1 MTIPASQ
8 LVDILSRTIGGGLS
22 GIELN
27 GVLLT
32 KNSNLPVGNVLIAYS
47 AKDVSDYFGAD
58 SDEYAQSAVY
68 FKSDDNKQKVPS
80 ALYFYRAVT
89 DDAVG
94 AYIRGG
100 SFTGTLADLKAI
112 TNGSLKMKIDG
123 GDVTADSIDF
133 SEAVSLSSAATILQA
148 ALDAKL
154 SGVTVEYNALFGAFV
169 IHSPT
174 TGAESKVDFAE
185 ASGTGTDLGVTLNLT
200 SEGLAVLSQGS
211 AVKTFAETLNE
222 LTEEFQNFFG
232 IATVWQET
240 VDEALPIATWV
251 NQQGTRFGYFYTETS
266 AAALVANNS
275 ACFAK
280 VTADFKGIHCCYNT
294 KEYTVFEMSIPAS
307 TDYSRTRGRKVAA
320 FRSQGGLAA
329 TVSNGTQA
337 QTLLNNGYNFYGAY
351 ATASEDF
358 TMSYNGQISGA
369 ARWLDTYAG
378 QVWLKFALQA
388 AWLSCMKA
396 NNTLPFNDD
405 GYGAIR
411 AASLDPIEQGV
422 NAGVIVKG
430 VTLSQE
436 QKNTVNTEAGEDIS
450 EPLYTQGWFLKIPD
464 ASAQVRAD
472 RGPLKPSF
480 WYCDGGSI
488 QRIVGNSNTIL

>member
-27 GVLLT
+27 GLLLT
-32 KNSNLPVGNVLIAYS
+32 KNSNLPVGNVFIAYTT
-47 AKDVSDYFGAD
+47 KDVSDFFGAD
-58 SDEYAQSAVY
+58 SDEYAQAGVY
-68 FKSDDNKQKVPS
+68 FASDDNKQKVPT

-89 DDAVG
+89 DTAVG
-94 AYIRGG
+94 AYLRGG
-100 SFTGTLADLKAI
+100 AYTGTLADLKAI
-112 TNGSLKMKIDG
+112 TNGSLKLKIDG
-123 GDVTADSIDF
+123 TTVEVTSVDF
-133 SEAVSLSSAATILQA
+133 SSDTSLSSVASTLQTALATELA
-148 ALDAKL
+148 
-154 SGVTVEYNALFGAFV
+154 SVTVEYNSLFKAFV

-174 TGAESKVDFAE
+174 TGADSTITFAEAE
-185 ASGTGTDLGVTLNLT
+185 ASGTDLGITLNLT
-200 SEGLAVLSQGS
+200 AEGLAVISQGS
-211 AVKTFAETLNE
+211 AVKTFAGTLNE
-222 LTEEFQNFFG
+222 LTTEFQNFFG

-240 VDEALPIATWV
+240 SEEALAIATWV
-251 NQQGTRFGYFYTETS
+251 SQQGTRFCYFYTETS
-266 AAALVANNS
+266 SAALVANNP

-280 VTADFKGIHCCYNT
+280 VVSEFNGIHCCYNT
-294 KEYTVFEMSIPAS
+294 KAYTVFEMSIPAS

-329 TVSNGTQA
+329 TVTNGTQA
-337 QTLLNNGYNFYGAY
+337 QILLNNGYNFYGAY
-351 ATASEDF
+351 ATASEEF
-358 TMSYNGQISGA
+358 LMSYNGQLSGA

-388 AWLSCMKA
+388 AWLSCMQA

-411 AASLDPIEQGV
+411 AASLDPISQGV
-422 NAGVIVKG
+422 NAGLIVSG
-430 VTLSQE
+430 VTLSQA

-450 EPLYTQGWFLKIPD
+450 EPLYIQGWYLQIPD

-472 RGPLKPSF
+472 RGPLTPSF

-488 QRIVGNSNTIL
+488 QRIVGNANTIL